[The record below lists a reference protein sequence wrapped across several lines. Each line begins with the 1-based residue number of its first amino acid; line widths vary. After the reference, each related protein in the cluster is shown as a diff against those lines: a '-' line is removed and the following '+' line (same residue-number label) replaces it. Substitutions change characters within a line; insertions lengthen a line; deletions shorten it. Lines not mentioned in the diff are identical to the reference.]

1 MTSGRAPFVI
11 LYNQTITVMKKST
24 LLSIAIAAMATT
36 TASAQTFNVPRT
48 FTSRVKAAI
57 AKAIKKEYAIVGQAN
72 TSGMN
77 LSTTLPAQTTT
88 YAYANGEWLKENTTK
103 TEYNAKGYTTATE
116 TEQDGK
122 KTRLVYEYDDKLEGF
137 ATKATQYSWDEA
149 TSTWTSPVV
158 VEQAV
163 LERDS
168 KGRVTKETIYAYD
181 EDSKELKKESE
192 AEFGYSLITGKMS
205 TLSTTI
211 EDDSEGTTVSV
222 PLKLT
227 IIKWYKYNENKLFNF
242 TGESL
247 NGDMLEDQ
255 DNLIEDATLTMTMQ
269 NMPITGTLKGTYTD
283 NSEKMEVSLMGMLN
297 MTFSTTTTDSY
308 GSFKEEI
315 TTSMMGET
323 IGETITATNN
333 EYGDC
338 VRVETA
344 QIGGG
349 EEQTQS
355 LGDVDIDDI
364 DMNQVI
370 TMDYE
375 YLSTS
380 AAGVLKK
387 SMTVN
392 SVDKETNTA
401 TPTQKVTYDEYV
413 DYVSGATGIGSIR
426 QNASHSQNKAVY
438 GVDGTL
444 NGKSLTKDAKGVYI
458 VKEGDKTYKVA
469 Q

>member
-1 MTSGRAPFVI
+1 MA
-11 LYNQTITVMKKST
+11 
-24 LLSIAIAAMATT
+24 ATT
-36 TASAQTFNVPRT
+36 AGAQTFNAPRT

-57 AKAIKKEYAIVGQAN
+57 AKAIKKEYGIVGSAN
-72 TSGMN
+72 TSGMS

-88 YAYANGEWLKENTTK
+88 YAYTNGEWQKENTTK

-116 TEQDGK
+116 TELSGE

-137 ATKATQYSWDEA
+137 ATKATQYSWDEG
-149 TSTWTSPVV
+149 TQTWTSPVV

-168 KGRVTKETIYAYD
+168 KGRVTKETVYAYD

-192 AEFGYSLITGKMS
+192 AEFGYSLLTGKMNS
-205 TLSTTI
+205 ISTTI
-211 EDDSEGTTVSV
+211 EEESEGTTVSV

-227 IIKWYKYNENKLFNF
+227 IVKWYKYNENKLFNF

-247 NGDMLEDQ
+247 NGDILNDQ

-283 NSEKMEVSLMGMLN
+283 NSEKMEVSLMGMLS
-297 MTFSTTTTDSY
+297 MTFATTITDSY

-315 TTSMMGET
+315 TTSMMGQT
-323 IGETITATNN
+323 MGQTITATNN

-344 QIGGG
+344 EIGDS
-349 EEQTQS
+349 EETTQA

-364 DMNQVI
+364 DLNQVI

-375 YLSTS
+375 YLTTS
-380 AAGVLKK
+380 EAGVLKK
-387 SMTVN
+387 SMTVSN
-392 SVDKETNTA
+392 VDKETNAA

-413 DYVSGATGIGSIR
+413 DYVSGATGIGSVR
-426 QNASHSQNKAVY
+426 QNAHRSHNKAVY
-438 GVDGTL
+438 GVDGTFS
-444 NGKSLTKDAKGVYI
+444 GKSLAKDAKGVYI

>member
-1 MTSGRAPFVI
+1 M
-11 LYNQTITVMKKST
+11 
-24 LLSIAIAAMATT
+24 AAT

-48 FTSRVKAAI
+48 FTSRVKATI
-57 AKAIKKEYAIVGQAN
+57 SKAIKKEYGIVGSAN
-72 TSGMN
+72 TSGMS

-88 YAYANGEWLKENTTK
+88 YAYANGGWQKESTTK

-116 TEQDGK
+116 TEVAGK

-137 ATKATQYSWDEA
+137 ATKATQYSWDEG
-149 TSTWTSPVV
+149 TSTWTNPVV
-158 VEQAV
+158 AEQVE

-168 KGRVTKETIYAYD
+168 KGRVTKETIYVYD

-192 AEFGYSLITGKMS
+192 AEFGYSLLSGKMNS
-205 TLSTTI
+205 ISTTI
-211 EDDSEGTTVSV
+211 EDDSEGTAVSV

-227 IIKWYKYNENKLFNF
+227 IVKWYKYNENKLFNF

-247 NGDMLEDQ
+247 NGGMLEDQ

-269 NMPITGTLKGTYTD
+269 NMPVTGTLKGTYTD
-283 NSEKMEVSLMGMLN
+283 TSEKMEVSLMGMLN
-297 MTFSTTTTDSY
+297 MTFTTTTTDAY
-308 GSFKEEI
+308 GSYKEEI
-315 TTSMMGET
+315 TTSMFGQT
-323 IGETITATNN
+323 TGQTITATNN

-344 QIGGG
+344 EVGGG
-349 EEQTQS
+349 EEQTQA
-355 LGDVDIDDI
+355 LGDIDIDDI

-375 YLSTS
+375 YLSAS
-380 AAGVLKK
+380 EAGVLKK

-392 SVDKETNTA
+392 SVDKETGEA

-413 DYVSGATGIGSIR
+413 DYVSGATGIGLIR
-426 QNASHSQNKAVY
+426 QNAAQSQNKAVY
-438 GVDGTL
+438 GVDGAFS
-444 NGKSLTKDAKGVYI
+444 GKSLAKDAKGVYI

-469 Q
+469 R